1 MTVTLRDVAQ
11 RAGVSNATVSRVL
24 AGRPHVSDETRG
36 RVLAA
41 VADLAYRPD
50 RVARSLRVRRSSIL
64 GLVITDIQ
72 NPFFT
77 ALVRAVEDVAYEH
90 NYAVF
95 LCNSDEDVE
104 KEEFYIDVMLAESVA
119 GVVIVPTQEKNT
131 PCQKLVQAGIPL
143 VSVDRRILDL
153 EVDTV
158 TVDNREASFSL
169 VNRLLEAGHRRIG
182 AVFGPMATTTGRERR
197 DGYVQALHA
206 HGIAVSPSLI
216 RTGPPKKDSGY
227 RAAKEILAL
236 SPPPSALFTGNN
248 LLLMGA
254 LKAIRDNGLRVP
266 QDLTLASF
274 DEMDWMDISDLP
286 LTVIAQPTYQLG
298 RTAAELVLQRIQD
311 RSRAV
316 QQVTLT
322 TKLREIPA
330 RAQGRTE
337 V

>member
-1 MTVTLRDVAQ
+1 
-11 RAGVSNATVSRVL
+11 
-24 AGRPHVSDETRG
+24 
-36 RVLAA
+36 
-41 VADLAYRPD
+41 
-50 RVARSLRVRRSSIL
+50 
-64 GLVITDIQ
+64 
-72 NPFFT
+72 
-77 ALVRAVEDVAYEH
+77 
-90 NYAVF
+90 
-95 LCNSDEDVE
+95 
-104 KEEFYIDVMLAESVA
+104 
-119 GVVIVPTQEKNT
+119 
-131 PCQKLVQAGIPL
+131 
-143 VSVDRRILDL
+143 
-153 EVDTV
+153 
-158 TVDNREASFSL
+158 
-169 VNRLLEAGHRRIG
+169 
-182 AVFGPMATTTGRERR
+182 MATTTGRERR